1 MWTKIPCVFG
11 TGFYNGGRAEKP
23 LAYACE
29 RCKTSTL
36 LAGWRPELW
45 KSFQRHRWADDV
57 FWIEGRKSSPAL
69 FKPVSHFEWIFSEQQ
84 FLRATG
90 ITHYQGCEE
99 MAAHSEEELSPLSPC
114 KPESGHVLILLSFS
128 LPPSGLS
135 IKHRSLEPLL
145 YWWSQRLIDWLQP
158 LATKKAKDKSK
169 TPTLAMDP

>member
-11 TGFYNGGRAEKP
+11 TGFYKGGRAEKP

-84 FLRATG
+84 FLGQRASL
-90 ITHYQGCEE
+90 ITK
-99 MAAHSEEELSPLSPC
+99 AAKRWQPTQRKSFLLCPLVNLKAGMFSSFCLSPFLHQASLSSTDPSSPFC
-114 KPESGHVLILLSFS
+114 TDEARDWSTDYS
-128 LPPSGLS
+128 L
-135 IKHRSLEPLL
+135 
-145 YWWSQRLIDWLQP
+145 
-158 LATKKAKDKSK
+158 
-169 TPTLAMDP
+169 